1 VGPLSLAFLAIA
13 VADFAVLVWALR
25 LYRRY
30 PSTAQW
36 LATVPLGLL
45 WYDNFVIAIGGT
57 LGEGQPLVALNVV
70 RFLGHYIF
78 LPFTFIAL
86 GSMAKQAGFK
96 WAQPKF
102 VIGAFCLL
110 AAWFM
115 LHDLWLFY
123 NATLYPSCFADTLRY
138 TTRIVEYTAC
148 GPDAQIGAGAAIPP
162 IPAMTLS
169 NMMIVFGAYLWW
181 KIGYK
186 WLFLGSVGALV
197 FFAIPYSKTGGVFS
211 NVGEP
216 IISVVILLAAA
227 HITKRFGSDKMGDP
241 TGEVSSRPAPG

>member
-1 VGPLSLAFLAIA
+1 MGPLSLAFLAIA

-110 AAWFM
+110 ATWFM

-123 NATLYPSCFADTLRY
+123 NATLYPSCFAAVSYTHLTL
-138 TTRIVEYTAC
+138 
-148 GPDAQIGAGAAIPP
+148 
-162 IPAMTLS
+162 
-169 NMMIVFGAYLWW
+169 
-181 KIGYK
+181 
-186 WLFLGSVGALV
+186 
-197 FFAIPYSKTGGVFS
+197 
-211 NVGEP
+211 
-216 IISVVILLAAA
+216 
-227 HITKRFGSDKMGDP
+227 P
-241 TGEVSSRPAPG
+241 TNA